1 MTWLHVNVLLLHGCM
16 VAAASSSVPFPGDNA
31 CSVALEAMCPQQEH
45 TPTGVFKCDICAG
58 QHQGAL
64 NTAHCTSKQVQRWCT
79 ASTRPATLPPPPE
92 RLAHFAWWHDVVA
105 ETHPFASFTFG
116 TPDQPAR
123 SGAGALPMN
132 ASWLVHAHG
141 TYAVQ
146 GMWNVESSFF
156 AASAARHGYLAL
168 RPDWRTRWAAVS
180 AAAVPLLRNGT
191 IFGFFIGDELF
202 PQHVTPAEL
211 RTAADAVRAD
221 FPSPSVISWVNFCAC
236 PPFGR
241 QLPDGSWA
249 PGAGF
254 DIPPSLSWASVD
266 VYDGLRASV
275 WPSTPF
281 VPRVQAAV
289 KQLLLPKMLA
299 NQSLMLVPGSYATN
313 LTTEA
318 SWCNLTCGDA
328 KAARDAYDF
337 YRWAVQDERVVGMA
351 PWNWGGC
358 GLCTSTK
365 DEIGTVD
372 LVESKAAWVA
382 IGKAIARKA

>member
-1 MTWLHVNVLLLHGCM
+1 MHKWL
-16 VAAASSSVPFPGDNA
+16 VAAALVVALPAPRRAAADSSSHQATHATTTTMYRCPGDA
-31 CSVALEAMCPQQEH
+31 GLDAICGAAKHASVGNCLLCVTQK
-45 TPTGVFKCDICAG
+45 FKM
-58 QHQGAL
+58 
-64 NTAHCTSKQVQRWCT
+64 CT
-79 ASTRPATLPPPPE
+79 AADGDRYCSSPALPPPPE
-92 RLAHFAWWHDVVA
+92 RLAHFAWWHDVV
-105 ETHPFASFTFG
+105 EDTHPFASFTFG
-116 TPDQPAR
+116 TPDRPAR

-132 ASWLVHAHG
+132 ASWLVHAHSTFG
-141 TYAVQ
+141 VQ
-146 GMWNVESSFF
+146 GMWNLEGSFF
-156 AASAARHGYLAL
+156 APSYLAL
-168 RPDWRTRWAAVS
+168 RPDWRARGAAV
-180 AAAVPLLRNGT
+180 AAAAAPLLLNGT

-236 PPFGR
+236 PPFGK
-241 QLPDGSWA
+241 QMPDGSWA
-249 PGAGF
+249 PGVGF

-266 VYDGLRASV
+266 VYDGLRESV
-275 WPSTPF
+275 WPTTPF

-313 LTTEA
+313 LTSEA

-337 YRWAVQDERVVGMA
+337 YAWAVQDERVVGMA

-358 GLCTSTK
+358 GLCTSEK

-372 LVESKAAWVA
+372 LLESKAAWVA
-382 IGKAIARKA
+382 IGKAIARKG